1 MDTGPE
7 FYKAILDQL
16 CDGIYFVDQDRA
28 ITYWN
33 KGAERITGY
42 AADAVLGR
50 RCPDNLLMHVD
61 ELGDRLC
68 NCSRCPFRQTM
79 DDGAPRE
86 VSLFLRHAGG
96 HRVPV
101 LVRTSPLHGPQG
113 DVVGAVQT
121 FSDNSSML
129 PAIRRA
135 NELDTDA
142 FRDPLTGVGNR
153 ALLEVKIESS
163 LAEIRRN
170 GLPAALVLVDIDR
183 LTGVNEREGRD
194 TGDRV
199 LAMVARTL
207 AGNVRASDLVG
218 RWGSDEF
225 AIVLR
230 NMSGPDLAA
239 VADKLRNLVAS
250 SSLATGER
258 KLQVTVSMG
267 ATGML
272 PQDTVST
279 LILRADWFMHK
290 SKQSGRS
297 RVTSDA

>member
-16 CDGIYFVDQDRA
+16 CDGIYFVDRDRV

-33 KGAERITGY
+33 KGAERISGY
-42 AADAVLGR
+42 PAESVLGR
-50 RCPDNLLMHVD
+50 CCADNLLMHVD

-68 NCSRCPFRQTM
+68 NCSRCPLRQTM
-79 DDGAPRE
+79 SDGVPRE
-86 VSLFLRHAGG
+86 LPLFLRHADG

-101 LVRTSPLHGPQG
+101 LVRASPLHGADG
-113 DVVGAVQT
+113 NITGAVQT
-121 FSDNSSML
+121 FSDHTSML
-129 PAIRRA
+129 PAVRRIS
-135 NELDTDA
+135 ELDTDA

-153 ALLEVKIESS
+153 ELLAVKIESS

-170 GLPAALVLVDIDR
+170 GLPAALVLVDVDR
-183 LTGVNEREGRD
+183 LTGVNESEGRE

-199 LAMVARTL
+199 LMMVARTL
-207 AGNVRASDLVG
+207 AGNVRTSDLVG
-218 RWGSDEF
+218 RWGGDEF

-230 NMSGPDLAA
+230 NVDGAGLNA

-250 SSLATGER
+250 SSLAAGGR

-267 ATGML
+267 ATRMV
-272 PQDTVST
+272 PQDTLSN
-279 LILRADWFMHK
+279 LILRADWFMYK
-290 SKQSGRS
+290 SKQSGRD
-297 RVTSDA
+297 RVTSDV